1 MSSIDNLSG
10 GGIASI
16 TWNTTAGTSANLP
29 EKSLKP
35 LGDIRPTY
43 IERVFNTQGSDSRIE
58 EALSYRVANDQI
70 LTPANYQD
78 ILEQLRQIAANAEGD
93 ETRSV
98 IYTRTYQLL
107 DELAGN
113 IHLLNLN
120 RQTEASS

>member
-1 MSSIDNLSG
+1 MSTIDNLSG
-10 GGIASI
+10 AGIASI
-16 TWNTTAGTSANLP
+16 SWNTTEGAAANLP

-58 EALSYRVANDQI
+58 EALSYRVTNDHI
-70 LTPANYQD
+70 LTPANYQNM
-78 ILEQLRQIAANAEGD
+78 LEQLRQIAANAEGD
-93 ETRSV
+93 GTTSV
-98 IYTRTYQLL
+98 IYTRTHQLL

-120 RQTEASS
+120 RQTEANS